1 MEVTLD
7 FHLTHHQVLLNGEGF
22 SSRIVRF
29 VAKEEK
35 GDRVTHS
42 NANQFPF
49 HFPVSPFQCIHPP
62 SSRFTTEPPKQA
74 ATEPPTPI
82 HSSADVEGRNHHRV
96 LLLAEPASSLP
107 SPNVPELA
115 EPASSFAVAER
126 RRARQLVGASPT
138 PRPHSPPRVLRLPS
152 SSSKMWAIRCLPL
165 RNRVLRPYC
174 SKATWVVEDDSGT
187 SKRMS
192 NTLPSLHAS

>member
-1 MEVTLD
+1 MHANVPNIHDLD
-7 FHLTHHQVLLNGEGF
+7 VNEYVLAFLKKKK
-22 SSRIVRF
+22 
-29 VAKEEK
+29 KERRK
-35 GDRVTHS
+35 RRS
-42 NANQFPF
+42 
-49 HFPVSPFQCIHPP
+49 
-62 SSRFTTEPPKQA
+62 
-74 ATEPPTPI
+74 PTPI

-138 PRPHSPPRVLRLPS
+138 PRPHSPPRVLRFPS
-152 SSSKMWAIRCLPL
+152 SSSKMWAVRCLPL
-165 RNRVLRPYC
+165 KNRVLRAYC